1 MKRDTRTPL
10 VLIRGNSEAEP
21 TVKTAAAEP
30 TVAGTFAANKAYLAA
45 NAAYQDRVA
54 REYHA
59 MMAEVRAATTY
70 CRELPAARQA
80 TERRILQAACD
91 RVQASTPATTAG
103 RVVVPDSKR
112 SGDDL
117 LV

>member
-1 MKRDTRTPL
+1 MIAIT
-10 VLIRGNSEAEP
+10 
-21 TVKTAAAEP
+21 
-30 TVAGTFAANKAYLAA
+30 
-45 NAAYQDRVA
+45 AYQDRVA

-59 MMAEVRAATTY
+59 MMDKVRAATTY
-70 CRELPAARQA
+70 CRELPAAQKA

-91 RVQASTPATTAG
+91 RVRASTPATTAG

-117 LV
+117 LF